1 MSREDGTLLPLAP
14 GPLVLVVDD
23 ELTPRSIVSRMLRTL
38 GYSVRSCPAA
48 RDALRFLE
56 SHPREVRLL
65 LTDVSMPRMDGG
77 ELVERALDLDPGL
90 RVALM
95 AARDDAHAA
104 ALMAG
109 YRDMPFLGKPVELG
123 TLARL
128 VGELVGPPGRPA
140 AEPRWTRPRTRRRV
154 SGRHEV

>member
-1 MSREDGTLLPLAP
+1 MSREDGTLLPLTP

-38 GYSVRSCPAA
+38 GYPVRSCPAA
-48 RDALRFLE
+48 RDALRFLA
-56 SHPREVRLL
+56 SHPGDVRLL
-65 LTDVSMPRMDGG
+65 LADLIMPRMDGG

-95 AARDDAHAA
+95 AGRDDSHAA

-109 YRDMPFLGKPVELG
+109 YRDLPFLGKPVEFG
-123 TLARL
+123 ALARL
-128 VGELVGPPGRPA
+128 AGELVGPPARA
-140 AEPRWTRPRTRRRV
+140 AGEPRSMHPRVRRRV
-154 SGRHEV
+154 SGHHQV